1 MVKNSSVTLKTDLID
16 IKVNASSL
24 GVDFG
29 GNYSLSGKDILS
41 AGLDIVGIFDPT
53 GISDAVGAKMAFDDG
68 DYFSAAISA
77 VGVIPYAGD
86 LAKVGKI
93 KKDINIIENAID
105 AVKSADNAKSL

>member
-1 MVKNSSVTLKTDLID
+1 M
-16 IKVNASSL
+16 
-24 GVDFG
+24 FG

-77 VGVIPYAGD
+77 VGVILCRGFS
-86 LAKVGKI
+86 KVGKI

-105 AVKSADNAKSL
+105 AVKICR